1 LHLPTKTFKAARKAS
16 HLAQSLGAQ
25 AVKEKHDLV
34 QQGLNTDGDI
44 FGILR
49 EDRLFNWAGLI
60 MFIVGER
67 FNQWIKY
74 TPIRSVSH

>member
-1 LHLPTKTFKAARKAS
+1 VS
-16 HLAQSLGAQ
+16 HLAQSIGAQ
-25 AVKEKHDLV
+25 VVKEKHDLV

-49 EDRLFNWAGLI
+49 EDRLFIWARLI

-67 FNQWIKY
+67 FNQWIKC
-74 TPIRSVSH
+74 TPIWSVFH